1 MGSTLLSLIMSRAIL
16 ELVEIL
22 SRTRELLARP
32 DSDFPWSHWSNSEGA
47 LREFD
52 SLTRQ
57 IEAGDFSRK
66 KELELLFAPT
76 GSIQEVS
83 INSGWGDEFLK
94 LSEKFDSLM
103 KRV

>member
-1 MGSTLLSLIMSRAIL
+1 MSRAIL

-32 DSDFPWSHWSNSEGA
+32 DSDFAWSHWSNSEDA